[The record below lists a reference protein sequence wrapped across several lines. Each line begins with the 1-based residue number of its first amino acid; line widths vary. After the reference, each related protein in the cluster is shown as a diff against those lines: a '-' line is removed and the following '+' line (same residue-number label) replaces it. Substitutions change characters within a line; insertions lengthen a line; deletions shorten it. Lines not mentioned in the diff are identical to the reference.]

1 MKRFAMHLSS
11 TLVLSA
17 LALAFG
23 GCAMQTGGED
33 PSSTSASAE
42 GVPAAHESAGA
53 AQTDSTE
60 PAVAD
65 PERSSTET
73 PGRGTVII
81 DGVPVTAPPH
91 RIGTGLDPDGV
102 PVRLPVRG
110 APERPLNN
118 GQPVPWGPQH

>member
-1 MKRFAMHLSS
+1 MHLSS

-17 LALAFG
+17 LALG

-33 PSSTSASAE
+33 PSSTSTSAE
-42 GVPAAHESAGA
+42 GVPAAHESANA

-65 PERSSTET
+65 PERSSTEA
-73 PGRGTVII
+73 PPRGTVIII
-81 DGVPVTAPPH
+81 DGVPVTEPPH

-102 PVRLPVRG
+102 PVRLPLRG
-110 APERPLNN
+110 APERPLDN
-118 GQPVPWGPQH
+118 GTPLPWIPH